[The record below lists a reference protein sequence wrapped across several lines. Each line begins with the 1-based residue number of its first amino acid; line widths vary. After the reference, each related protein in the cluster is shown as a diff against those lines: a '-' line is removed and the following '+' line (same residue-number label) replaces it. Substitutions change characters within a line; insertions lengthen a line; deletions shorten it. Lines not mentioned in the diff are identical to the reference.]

1 MICPL
6 VEEGQSD
13 MASVTQ
19 YREMLEQG
27 AFAGYRIGILHGRM
41 KPREKDAVMA
51 SFSAGELDLLVST
64 TVVEVGVDVP
74 NAVII
79 LIENAERYGLSQLH
93 QLRGRVGRGQEKS
106 TCILISDAQNE
117 EALTRLR
124 VMCSTTDGFRI
135 ADEDLKLRGP
145 GDFFG
150 SRQHGLPQLSIANMA
165 EDVELL
171 KIAQREAQT
180 ILRKDPELSLPEHR
194 GLRGET
200 RQLFEKVGDG
210 AFT

>member
-1 MICPL
+1 M
-6 VEEGQSD
+6 
-13 MASVTQ
+13 
-19 YREMLEQG
+19 
-27 AFAGYRIGILHGRM
+27 
-41 KPREKDAVMA
+41 
-51 SFSAGELDLLVST
+51 
-64 TVVEVGVDVP
+64 
-74 NAVII
+74 
-79 LIENAERYGLSQLH
+79 
-93 QLRGRVGRGQEKS
+93 GRGQEKS

-180 ILRKDPELSLPEHR
+180 ILRKDQELSLPEHR

>member
-1 MICPL
+1 
-6 VEEGQSD
+6 
-13 MASVTQ
+13 
-19 YREMLEQG
+19 
-27 AFAGYRIGILHGRM
+27 
-41 KPREKDAVMA
+41 
-51 SFSAGELDLLVST
+51 
-64 TVVEVGVDVP
+64 
-74 NAVII
+74 
-79 LIENAERYGLSQLH
+79 
-93 QLRGRVGRGQEKS
+93 
-106 TCILISDAQNE
+106 
-117 EALTRLR
+117 
-124 VMCSTTDGFRI
+124 MCNTTDGFRI

-171 KIAQREAQT
+171 KIAQREAQA
-180 ILRKDPELSLPEHR
+180 ILRKDPELSLPEHL